1 MSKMKE
7 NDMMMVI
14 GEESE
19 QITNCKF
26 CLGERE
32 WTKKLMP
39 DFVYVQQLFV
49 WDIFVQKLGEPIT
62 S

>member
-1 MSKMKE
+1 MVNRLVKKRMSKMKE

-32 WTKKLMP
+32 
-39 DFVYVQQLFV
+39 
-49 WDIFVQKLGEPIT
+49 
-62 S
+62 